1 MNFDVSVFWNALISY
16 PFFEGACITLLL
28 ALASHSV
35 GIVLSIPTALA
46 LEGRPNVARSL
57 LRGVVSVFRG
67 APTLLQLL
75 FVWNALPQFFP
86 VFREAWFT
94 PFIAAWIALSL
105 NEAAYQVEI
114 NRASLKS
121 LDKGQLAACH
131 ALALSRWQTFRYVV
145 LPQVARIAI
154 PPTANEFI
162 TLLKITSLASVISL
176 QELMAVT
183 SQTVSSTFQFTE
195 YYAVALVYYLVMVY
209 TLSWLQSRLERR
221 LSWEQL
227 EETSPSNH
235 PGLVQRTLARMRR
248 A

>member
-1 MNFDVSVFWNALISY
+1 MNFDVAVFWDALFSY
-16 PFFEGACITLLL
+16 PFFKGACITLLL

-35 GIVLSIPTALA
+35 GIALSIPTALA
-46 LEGRPNVARSL
+46 LEGRANFARNL
-57 LRGVVSVFRG
+57 LRGVVSIFRG

-86 VFREAWFT
+86 IFRDEWFT

-114 NRASLKS
+114 NRAALKA
-121 LDKGQLAACH
+121 LDKGQLAASH

-183 SQTVSSTFQFTE
+183 SQTVSTTFQFSE

-209 TLSWLQSRLERR
+209 TLSWLQGRLERR
-221 LSWEQL
+221 LSWEPV
-227 EETSPSNH
+227 EELSKSAN

-248 A
+248 I